1 MKIHELFEPMQF
13 GVYEPNSDSLN
24 KAAPTDKVKKKIYLK
39 DLNKLKKLRS
49 YRQLEY
55 VKQQDIV
62 AVMYSKADD
71 SGM

>member
-1 MKIHELFEPMQF
+1 MKLVELFEPMQF
-13 GVYEPNSDSLN
+13 GVYEPNSDSIN
-24 KAAPTDKVKKKIYLK
+24 KPAPTDKIKKKIYLR

-55 VKQQDIV
+55 AKQHDIV
-62 AVMYSKADD
+62 AVMYSPKDE